1 MFINNINILVVEI
14 AFEAIYLH
22 IKICQNK
29 DRFTNNRPCF
39 INFGR
44 EKPTIM
50 SDTYPSTLWLSTPL
64 PRAFRG
70 TILI

>member
-1 MFINNINILVVEI
+1 MFTNNMNILVVEI

-29 DRFTNNRPCF
+29 DRFTKNRPCL

-50 SDTYPSTLWLSTPL
+50 SDTSVNFVVEYPSA
-64 PRAFRG
+64 RAFRG